1 MSKLN
6 SQLMQTMRD
15 YRQGSAKPSH
25 PQGNGDLFNQKLQ
38 MLMMKR
44 LPLKDQLLLRRY
56 DNARAQ
62 GLLAARRGQVAIAEQ
77 SFTEAQTPL
86 FMDTLSREGK
96 LLHQVFL
103 EQAAAYLDYSR
114 QDFEQVYSRTHK
126 ALGIDVILEEEY
138 GYEILLIN
146 RIQLMHNLVRTEA
159 RRQNCEQAISLAFQL
174 LAYLNRQIETLPTP
188 HPWGSK
194 RIARQPSELVAAM
207 FAQVT
212 GEVALMMTSSD
223 RAQMDYLRAAI
234 TTKQRNSCHPRA
246 EAWLLVKQ
254 SFVIQDFSTF
264 LAQAGDFL
272 AEGRGDTPIL
282 WYTTV
287 IDLLAVCNELSEL
300 DLSQEILADVATWQ
314 DLPHKLHLAFAQTS
328 INN

>member
-6 SQLMQTMRD
+6 SQLMQTMQN
-15 YRQGSAKPSH
+15 YRQGSAKSSH
-25 PQGNGDLFNQKLQ
+25 PSGNGDLFNQHLQ
-38 MLMMKR
+38 KLMMNR

-56 DNARAQ
+56 DNAREQ
-62 GLLAARRGQVAIAEQ
+62 GLLAARRGQVAIAQ
-77 SFTEAQTPL
+77 QLFTEAQTPL
-86 FMDTLSREGK
+86 FMDTLSRESK

-103 EQAAAYLDYSR
+103 EQAVAYLDYSK
-114 QDFEQVYSRTHK
+114 QDFEQVYHRTHQ

-159 RRQNCEQAISLAFQL
+159 RRQNLEAIPLAFQL
-174 LAYLNRQIETLPTP
+174 LAYLSRQIETLPTP
-188 HPWGSK
+188 HPWGSL
-194 RIARQPSELVAAM
+194 RVARQPSELVAAM
-207 FAQVT
+207 FAQVMS
-212 GEVALMMTSSD
+212 EVALIMTPSD
-223 RAQMDYLRAAI
+223 RTLIDYFQAAI
-234 TTKQRNSCHPRA
+234 TTYQQNSCHSGA

-254 SFVIQDFSTF
+254 AFILQDTSF
-264 LAQAGDFL
+264 LARAGDFL

-287 IDLLAVCNELSEL
+287 IDLLTVCNDLGELN
-300 DLSQEILADVATWQ
+300 LSQEIIADVTTWQ
-314 DLPHKLHLAFAQTS
+314 MPRKLHVAFTQAS

>member
-6 SQLMQTMRD
+6 SQLLQTMGD

-25 PQGNGDLFNQKLQ
+25 PLGNSDLFNQQLQ

-56 DNARAQ
+56 NNAREQ

-103 EQAAAYLDYSR
+103 EQAVAYLDYSR
-114 QDFEQVYSRTHK
+114 YDFEQVYRRTHK

-146 RIQLMHNLVRTEA
+146 RIQLIHNLVRTEA
-159 RRQNCEQAISLAFQL
+159 RRQKLEAIHLAFQL
-174 LAYLNRQIETLPTP
+174 LAYLSRQIETLPTP
-188 HPWGSK
+188 HPWGSL
-194 RIARQPSELVAAM
+194 RVARQPSELVAAM
-207 FAQVT
+207 FAQVM

-223 RAQMDYLRAAI
+223 RTRMDYFRAAI
-234 TTKQRNSCHPRA
+234 TTYQQNFCHPRA

-254 SFVIQDFSTF
+254 AFVLQTTF
-264 LAQAGDFL
+264 LELAGDFL

-287 IDLLAVCNELSEL
+287 IDLLAVCNEMGEL
-300 DLSQEILADVATWQ
+300 DLSQEIITDVASWQ

-328 INN
+328 INK